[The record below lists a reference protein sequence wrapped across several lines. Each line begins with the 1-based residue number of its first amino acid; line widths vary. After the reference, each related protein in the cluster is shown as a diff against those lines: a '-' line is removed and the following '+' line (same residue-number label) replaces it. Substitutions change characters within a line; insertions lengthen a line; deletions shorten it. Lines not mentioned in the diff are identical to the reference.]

1 MANPPPAERPDAPAA
16 ATRLSSEVREQDLL
30 RELRELSGRDRVAD
44 AVAEDRPAKKGPKT

>member
-1 MANPPPAERPDAPAA
+1 MVDPPPAERPDAPAA
-16 ATRLSSEVREQDLL
+16 ATRPSSEVREQDLL